1 MRKKR
6 QILLDCIR
14 RQLAKPE
21 CFYRQRECIESCLV
35 ANELPLYPSDKF
47 LDVSHLKQLPSRQ
60 PVITEIPLSAIWG
73 NVWLFSGNPQEFF
86 RNLDYRILASTLLGF
101 MRNPD
106 NVTPVCVC
114 RVKITTRWMPPYLP
128 SLPLKPQINPCGK
141 ASTFYDPSQGPQA
154 DFSPWPYSK
163 PL

>member
-1 MRKKR
+1 MSKKR
-6 QILLDCIR
+6 QIFLDCIR

-114 RVKITTRWMPPYLP
+114 RRQDRYILQDGCHRIYAAHLLNRKSILAEIEGEYL
-128 SLPLKPQINPCGK
+128 L
-141 ASTFYDPSQGPQA
+141 
-154 DFSPWPYSK
+154 
-163 PL
+163 